1 MISVTDRNFRV
12 EDIPSLLGPILMDD
26 FGGRFTREFESR
38 VNGKKS
44 PWTTRAVPGSKIRSE
59 NIFKKCIKL
68 M

>member
-26 FGGRFTREFESR
+26 FGGRFTRDFVSR
-38 VNGKKS
+38 VNGKRN
-44 PWTTRAVPGSKIRSE
+44 PWTTSATPASKIRSE
-59 NIFKKCIKL
+59 NIFIKCIKL